1 MAEPATA
8 PQDPVLPRREPEL
21 LPEPPRS
28 SRDGRTIAATVLDY
42 HLHLWPH
49 GDRAR
54 QPTVDELAA
63 YCEHAQ
69 RHGIEQI
76 ALTEHLFRFV
86 QADATL
92 KGVWEDDR
100 HASPALRAQ
109 AAEYWAE
116 HNHADLD
123 AYVEAA
129 LAAKAQGL
137 PVVLGL
143 EVDHYAGR
151 MDQVQRLLDGYPF
164 DVLLGSVHW
173 IGAWLFDVI
182 ESSIAMD
189 EWNHRGVDQAWDGYT
204 RAIEELAASGAV
216 DVLAHPDLAKVAGH
230 RPTTTG
236 AIDEF
241 HDRIAEAAAASNLA
255 AEVSSAGW
263 RKPCDEPYPAPSL
276 LQKFRQR
283 GVPITTASDAHEL
296 HHVAFRIDDLKPII
310 EAAGYTELVAF
321 EGRKPRAVAI

>member
-1 MAEPATA
+1 MAEPGAA
-8 PQDPVLPRREPEL
+8 PQDWYFHVGNRKSCRN
-21 LPEPPRS
+21 
-28 SRDGRTIAATVLDY
+28 RTIGATVLDY

-49 GDRAR
+49 GDHAR

-63 YCEHAQ
+63 YCERAQ
-69 RHGIEQI
+69 QHGIEQI

-92 KGVWEDDR
+92 KGVWDDDR
-100 HASPALRAQ
+100 TASPALKAQ
-109 AAEYWAE
+109 ARQYWAE

-129 LAAKAQGL
+129 LEAKAQGL

-143 EVDHYAGR
+143 EVDFYENR
-151 MDQVQRLLDGYPF
+151 MDKVQALLEGYPF

-182 ESSIAMD
+182 ESSVAMD
-189 EWNHRGVDQAWDGYT
+189 EWHHRGVDQAWDSYT
-204 RAIEELAASGAV
+204 RALEELAASGAV

-230 RPTTTG
+230 RPSTTN

-241 HDRIAEAAAASNLA
+241 HDRIAEAAAASGIA

-276 LQKFRQR
+276 LRKFHER
-283 GVPITTASDAHEL
+283 GVPITTASDAHTLE
-296 HHVAFRIDDLKPII
+296 HVAFRIGDLAPTVR
-310 EAAGYTELVAF
+310 AAGYTELVAF
-321 EGRKPRAVAI
+321 DRRTPRPVKI